1 MALPKPPVPTY
12 ELELPSTGKTIKYRP
27 FLVKEEKLLL
37 IATETGEDK
46 QIRDAI
52 VDILKACVLT
62 RGIKVED
69 LPMFD
74 LEYIFLR
81 VRAKSGGEIVEMM
94 FTA

>member
-81 VRAKSGGEIVEMM
+81 VRAK
-94 FTA
+94 